1 MNTLS
6 TYQKDLEQ
14 DFRAAYLIGGFIRE
28 NLTEEEEEELEQW
41 ILQSERHLQIF
52 EDLTDKASVGEY
64 MRWYYQRDTE
74 KKLEQVKKR
83 IHFKSAG
90 KLFYFWKYAAVA
102 GIAVLLLLGIYY
114 KLSDQVPPA
123 LVENY
128 IPSGDI
134 APGSESATLTLAHGR
149 KIDLRQLKD
158 TLISS
163 QVRIENGTI
172 IYNNAGDEPEYHELT
187 IPRKGFYQLVL
198 PDGSRVWVNS
208 ESSIRYPSRF
218 TGPERNVTVTGET
231 YFEVA
236 KDPQHPFIVSV
247 NGVAIKAVG
256 TAFNINAY
264 PEEGGLRAT
273 LTEGRIKITGDRGQ
287 EYLEPGQQLLVQPDL
302 WILRTVDTAP
312 VTAWTKQQFK
322 FKGST
327 IEEVM
332 RPVERWYDARVVYK
346 EKVDDHFTGTIDR
359 QVPVSQLLKL
369 LEATG
374 RVHFRVEGKTITVS
388 H

>member
-1 MNTLS
+1 MNILS
-6 TYQKDLEQ
+6 SYQKELEQ

-41 ILQSERHLQIF
+41 IQQSERHLQIF
-52 EDLTDKASVGEY
+52 EDLTDEASVREY
-64 MRWYYQRDTE
+64 MHWYYQRDTE
-74 KKLEQVKKR
+74 KKLGEVKNR

-90 KLFYFWKYAAVA
+90 RLFHFWKYAAVA
-102 GIAVLLLLGIYY
+102 GIALLLLLGIYY
-114 KLSDQVPPA
+114 ELVDQAPRGM
-123 LVENY
+123 VENH
-128 IPSGDI
+128 PPPRDI
-134 APGSESATLTLAHGR
+134 APGYETATLTLADGQQ
-149 KIDLRQLKD
+149 IDLRKLKD
-158 TLISS
+158 TLINA

-172 IYNNAGDEPEYHELT
+172 LYNNAGGEPEYHELS

-218 TGPERNVTVTGET
+218 TGPERRVTVTGET

-236 KDPQHPFIVSV
+236 KDPRHPFIVSV
-247 NGVAIKAVG
+247 NGVDIAAVG

-264 PEEGGLRAT
+264 PDEEGLRAT
-273 LTEGRIKITGDRGQ
+273 LAEGKIKITGDQRQ
-287 EYLEPGQQLLVQPDL
+287 EYLEPGQQLLVQQNQ
-302 WILRTVDTAP
+302 WMLRTVDIAP

-332 RPVERWYDARVVYK
+332 RSVERWYDARVVFR
-346 EKVDDHFTGTIDR
+346 EKVNDHFTGTIDR
-359 QVPVSQLLKL
+359 NVPVSQLLKL

-374 RVHFRVEGKTITVS
+374 RVHFRVEGNTITVS